1 MPPMWKAET
10 EEEKERNNQR
20 NEARVRRQ
28 PKLGKFIMDVLYDQ
42 ATNEGDKWHARID
55 EHFSKVSRNGLDED
69 LAGPWNR
76 AVELG
81 ERWATEEGNDRIK
94 RELEGLKKHVARL
107 WEENRT
113 QMLPTPRKQIK
124 NSPTKGKSAAFT
136 DLPIEVRQDK
146 FRILSKAFIAFPR
159 PNQFIMADEEV
170 ARIRA
175 SYAYVHDFDQKKSSG
190 TNNFTRFPWN
200 VAMRELC
207 AIKARAT
214 GRHKTVSGDFYDH
227 FNMKHPNKH
236 HF

>member
-1 MPPMWKAET
+1 MWKAET

-42 ATNEGDKWHARID
+42 ANNEGDKWHARID

-81 ERWATEEGNDRIK
+81 ERWVTEEGNDRIK
-94 RELEGLKKHVARL
+94 RELESLKTHVARL
-107 WEENRT
+107 WEENRA
-113 QMLPTPRKQIK
+113 QMLPTPRKQVK
-124 NSPTKGKSAAFT
+124 NSPTRGKSASFT
-136 DLPIEVRQDK
+136 ELPIEVRQDK
-146 FRILSKAFIAFPR
+146 FRILSKAFTSFPR

-175 SYAYVHDFDQKKSSG
+175 SYAYVYDVDKKKSSG

-200 VAMRELC
+200 VGMRELC

-227 FNMKHPNKH
+227 FNMKHPKKH